1 MIGKRF
7 ESRPSDARA
16 YSFNYYFT
24 FYDLNHIVLVIK
36 VNLEG
41 RKLILTSVSIW
52 LSTPAPSVHTRGVG
66 PRPPAWAHCG
76 GSALISKA
84 LDERRSL
91 QGVRVKASDPGKAGI
106 FSKTEMGKL
115 RPSGEW
121 RSKNLMLKLKLG
133 RGVDFD
139 WPGLTCNRESLLERK
154 SCRSYGV
161 MESWPATPV
170 LRSTLGS
177 FSDEG

>member
-1 MIGKRF
+1 M
-7 ESRPSDARA
+7 
-16 YSFNYYFT
+16 
-24 FYDLNHIVLVIK
+24 IK

-41 RKLILTSVSIW
+41 RKLILTSLSIW
-52 LSTPAPSVHTRGVG
+52 LSTPAPPVHTHGVA
-66 PRPPAWAHCG
+66 PRPPAWADCG
-76 GSALISKA
+76 GSALVSKT
-84 LDERRSL
+84 LDERSSL
-91 QGVRVKASDPGKAGI
+91 WGVRVKASDPGQAGI

-121 RSKNLMLKLKLG
+121 SSKNLMLKLKLG

-139 WPGLTCNRESLLERK
+139 WPGLTCNLESLLERK

-161 MESWPATPV
+161 TESWPATPV
-170 LRSTLGS
+170 LRSTLGR